1 MSSAG
6 GHATQATCFTTA
18 PLRQAALSLRWCRCV
33 WGLDIT
39 FIILLRVEEEA
50 MDIQSCQPEEE
61 RPDHR
66 ALPKSCNNVGYV
78 FLWGSDEVSELFPKN
93 TCTSKCVYPFKRWV
107 VATDPPPS
115 QRLPMGH
122 S

>member
-1 MSSAG
+1 
-6 GHATQATCFTTA
+6 
-18 PLRQAALSLRWCRCV
+18 
-33 WGLDIT
+33 
-39 FIILLRVEEEA
+39 

-107 VATDPPPS
+107 VATDPPPPAKDCPWATAEAPLLAVLVLGEQALS
-115 QRLPMGH
+115 QGL
-122 S
+122 